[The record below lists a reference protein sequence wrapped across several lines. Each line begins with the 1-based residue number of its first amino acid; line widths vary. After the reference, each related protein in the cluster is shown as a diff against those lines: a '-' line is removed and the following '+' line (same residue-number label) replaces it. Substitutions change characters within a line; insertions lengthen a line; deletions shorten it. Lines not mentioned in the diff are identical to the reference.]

1 MQCLNLHHWAY
12 RHLPLVPNISQ
23 SNHIHMVTLPI
34 SLRPAVVLSCHLS
47 LGLTNGLLTFK
58 FFACISHLS
67 HACYMHRPSCHMQM
81 GCRNVRQR
89 VQIRK
94 LITTTPYS
102 ISSLLGPN
110 IPLSTMFS
118 NVNLCSPLPARHQV
132 SYPHKEAVR
141 ILRNHFEIQEDKTFM
156 N

>member
-1 MQCLNLHHWAY
+1 MPQHPSLG
-12 RHLPLVPNISQ
+12 PNISQ
-23 SNHIHMVTLPI
+23 SNHIHMVRLHI
-34 SLRPAVVLSCHLS
+34 SLRPTMVLSCHLS
-47 LGLTNGLLTFK
+47 LGFTSGLLTFR

-94 LITTTPYS
+94 LITSTPYS
-102 ISSLLGPN
+102 ISSLLGP
-110 IPLSTMFS
+110 LSTMLL
-118 NVNLCSPLPARHQV
+118 NVSLCSPLPARHQV

-141 ILRNHFEIQEDKTFM
+141 ILRNHFEIQEDITFM